1 MNAPTDATMALF
13 SYGTLQQPEVQ
24 HATFGRLLEGRAD
37 TLFGYRLAPLTIT
50 DPAVVAT
57 SGLEVH
63 AIACPTGDP
72 AHRIAGMV
80 FAITPAELAA
90 ADRYETDA
98 YDRVEVIL
106 ASGASAFVYVGAE
119 ITE

>member
-1 MNAPTDATMALF
+1 MTRSAEAPICLF

-24 HATFGRLLEGRAD
+24 RATFGRLLDGRPDA
-37 TLFGYRLAPLTIT
+37 LAGYRLAPLVIS
-50 DPAVVAT
+50 DPGVIAA

-63 AIACPTGDP
+63 TIACPTGDP
-72 AHRIAGMV
+72 VHRIDGIV
-80 FAITPAELAA
+80 FSISPAELAA

-106 ASGASAFVYVGAE
+106 ASGASAFVYIGPE